1 MLFLGKER
9 GFHLVELGQLKL
21 EGYLYIKHLV
31 KVKSIVDCKEANMQ
45 SKQLKRLELSWD
57 RNEELE
63 LQEHVEEIFEVF
75 QPNT

>member
-1 MLFLGKER
+1 M
-9 GFHLVELGQLKL
+9 ELGQLKL